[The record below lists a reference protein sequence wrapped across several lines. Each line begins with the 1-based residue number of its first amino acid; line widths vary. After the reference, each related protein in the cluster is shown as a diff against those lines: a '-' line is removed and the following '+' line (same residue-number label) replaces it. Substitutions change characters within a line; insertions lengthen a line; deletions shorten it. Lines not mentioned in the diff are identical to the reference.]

1 MLQRWK
7 YKRTMLVSVLLIL
20 ALVCCSACGG
30 SKTSN
35 SSTKSDNTKTEKT
48 ESSVTKEDATEIE
61 TSEDEDVTADVDPV
75 TMYVTTKVN
84 VRKKPS
90 TDSEVISKLNRG
102 DSVET
107 YGEEDGWTRVQI
119 DGTYYYVSSEYL
131 STEEPQE
138 PTVTSSAGE
147 VPAAAERIE
156 GTNGYTVVIDAGHQA
171 HGNSEKE
178 PVGPGSSEM
187 KAKVASGTSGVV
199 SGLAEYELT
208 MDVSARLEQELASRG
223 YTVIMVRTSNDV
235 NISNSERAAIANAA
249 GADAFIRVHAN
260 GSENASAN
268 GAMTICQTSSNPWNG
283 NLHDQSYALSTNV
296 LDGLVASTGCKREYV
311 WETDTM
317 SGINWCTVPVTIV
330 EMGYMTNPTEDA
342 NMATADYQ
350 QKIASG
356 IANGIDAYLGR

>member
-30 SKTSN
+30 SKTSK

-48 ESSVTKEDATEIE
+48 ESSVTEEDATETE

-84 VRKKPS
+84 VRTKPS
-90 TDSEVISKLNRG
+90 KDSEVVSKLNRG

-107 YGEEDGWTRVQI
+107 YGEEDGWIRVQI

-138 PTVTSSAGE
+138 PTVTSSSGE

-268 GAMTICQTSSNPWNG
+268 GAMTICQTSTNQWNG
-283 NLHDQSYALSTNV
+283 NLHDQSYALSSNV

-342 NMATADYQ
+342 NMATVDYQ

>member
-1 MLQRWK
+1 MMLQRWK

-30 SKTSN
+30 SKTSK

-48 ESSVTKEDATEIE
+48 EESTQKEDTETE

-75 TMYVTTKVN
+75 TMYATNKVN
-84 VRKKPS
+84 VRTKPS
-90 TDSEVISKLNRG
+90 KDSEVVSKLNRG

-119 DGTYYYVSSEYL
+119 DGTCYYVSSEYL
-131 STEEPQE
+131 SAEEPQE
-138 PTVTSSAGE
+138 PTVTSSSGE

-156 GTNGYTVVIDAGHQA
+156 GTNGYTIVIDAGHQA

-223 YTVIMVRTSNDV
+223 YTVIMVRTCNDV

-268 GAMTICQTSSNPWNG
+268 GAMTICQTSSNQWNG
-283 NLHDQSYALSTNV
+283 NLHDQSYALSSNV

>member
-20 ALVCCSACGG
+20 VLVCCSACGG
-30 SKTSN
+30 SKTSK

-48 ESSVTKEDATEIE
+48 ESSVTKEDATETE

-75 TMYVTTKVN
+75 IMYVTTKVN

-90 TDSEVISKLNRG
+90 TDSDVISKLNRG
-102 DSVET
+102 DKVET
-107 YGEEDGWTRVQI
+107 YGEEDGWTKVKI
-119 DGTYYYVSSEYL
+119 EEAYYYVSSEYL

-138 PTVTSSAGE
+138 PTVTSSSGE

-178 PVGPGSSEM
+178 SVGPGSSEM

-268 GAMTICQTSSNPWNG
+268 GAMTICQTSSNQWNG
-283 NLHDQSYALSTNV
+283 NLHDQSYALSSNV